1 MGDGPAVFVVAGEA
15 SGDMHGAGLVRAMR
29 RRRPDTS
36 FSGIGGS
43 MMKEAGVSL
52 IFPNSDLAVVGLVE
66 IVSHAASIVRAFK
79 KTVRW
84 LADNRPSLLIL
95 IDYPEFNMLLAARA
109 VKLGIPVMY
118 FISPQIWAWRQ
129 GRVHKLKKL
138 VDRMVVILP
147 FEEEFYS
154 RFGMKVDFV
163 GHPLVDTV
171 RAETD
176 RDAFC
181 SALGLDTGR
190 PLVSLLPG
198 SRGGEIERLLPLL
211 RDAADIV
218 HKAEPDVQFVL
229 PVAPGLGPESLS
241 MLEGAVA
248 DLQSSGVCVQ
258 IVAGMTWD
266 AINASDMAVAA
277 SGTVTLEAA
286 ILGTPSV
293 VVYRLAPLSYHI
305 GRLLVRVRYA
315 SLVNLV
321 ADREILPELIQNDA
335 TPVRLAR
342 VVRELLAD
350 RERYG
355 KLVRDMSGAV
365 GKLGPPGAL
374 DRAAE
379 IACGFLK
386 AG

>member
-1 MGDGPAVFVVAGEA
+1 
-15 SGDMHGAGLVRAMR
+15 MR